1 MNKTKLIG
9 LILAAFTLGAFSY
22 QQVLKVITAAEVRG
36 AANIAGL
43 EFTQPEVD
51 SLLPGLDGYRK
62 SYEAMRQLALPNA
75 AGMPLVFNPVPAG
88 YEMPAGAFMGG
99 YSGVGNVQLPGNM
112 DDLAYYS
119 VAQLS
124 NLIVSKKITSEE
136 LTKFFIE
143 RLKKYAPKLKCV
155 ITLTEKTALE
165 QARKADED
173 LNAGVYKGM
182 LHGIP
187 YGLKDIV
194 ATNGHPTTWGSK
206 IFKDQVFNYDATV
219 VEKLSAAGAVLVAKL
234 SVGELAMGDTWFG
247 GQTKNPWDM
256 KTGSSGSS
264 AGSAAAVSAGL
275 VPFAIGTETLGSIVS
290 PATTCGVTG
299 LRPTF
304 GRVSRHG
311 IMTLNWTMDKV
322 GPIARSAED
331 CAIVLSYIYGA
342 DNKDLSVINMPFLY
356 DANVKYNTKLKI
368 GYLKKDFEKDY
379 PFKEQDS
386 VALLTLRMMGYQ
398 LTPIE
403 LPQFPD
409 ISFLIGVEAA
419 AAFDDLT
426 RMNKDD
432 QMVRQTKDAWPNYFR
447 RARLVP
453 AVEYVQANR
462 VRGQMITAM
471 DKIFKEVDVYVNPS
485 WASSSL
491 LTTNLTGHPCVVV
504 PNGMK
509 NNKPTSITFTGKLFE
524 EDKLL
529 AVAQAYQE
537 RTGFNQQKPKLD

>member
-9 LILAAFTLGAFSY
+9 LILGAFALGAFSY
-22 QQVLKVITAAEVRG
+22 QQVLKVITAADVRG

-43 EFTQPEVD
+43 EFTQSEVD
-51 SLLPGLDGYRK
+51 SLLPELDDYRK
-62 SYEAMRQLALPNA
+62 SYDAIHKLALPNA
-75 AGMPLVFNPVPAG
+75 VPMALVFNPVPPG
-88 YEMPAGAFMGG
+88 YQLPVGSMMGG
-99 YSGVGNVQLPGNM
+99 YSSAGNAQLPGNM

-119 VAQLS
+119 VVQLS
-124 NLIVSKKITSEE
+124 KLIIGKKITSEE
-136 LTKFFIE
+136 LTKYFIE
-143 RLKKYAPKLKCV
+143 RLKKYDPKLKCV
-155 ITLTEKTALE
+155 VTLTEKTALE
-165 QARKADED
+165 QARQADEE
-173 LNAGVYKGM
+173 LKSGVYKGM

-219 VEKLSAAGAVLVAKL
+219 VEKLRAAGAVLVAKL

-311 IMTLNWTMDKV
+311 IMTLNWSMDKV

-331 CAIVLSYIYGA
+331 CAVVLSYITGA
-342 DNKDLSVINMPFLY
+342 DNKDLSVINMPFTY
-356 DANVKYNTKLKI
+356 DAGVKTNKKLKI
-368 GYLKKDFEKDY
+368 GYLKKDFDKAY
-379 PFKEQDS
+379 PFKTQDS
-386 VALLTLRMMGYQ
+386 LTLKTLQAMGY
-398 LTPIE
+398 E
-403 LPQFPD
+403 LIAMDLPVYPD

-426 RMNKDD
+426 RTNKDD

-447 RARLVP
+447 QARMVP

-462 VRGQMITAM
+462 VRAQMIAGM
-471 DKIFKEVDVYVNPS
+471 EKVFKEVDVYLNPT

-524 EDKLL
+524 EATLL

-537 RTGFNQQKPKLD
+537 QTGFDQQKPKLD

>member
-9 LILAAFTLGAFSY
+9 LILGAFALGAFSY
-22 QQVLKVITAAEVRG
+22 QQVLKVITAADVRS

-43 EFTQPEVD
+43 EFTQAEVD
-51 SLLPGLDGYRK
+51 SLLPELDDYRK
-62 SYEAMRQLALPNA
+62 SYDAMHKLALPNA
-75 AGMPLVFNPVPAG
+75 VPMALVFNPVPPG
-88 YEMPAGAFMGG
+88 YQMPMGSMAGG
-99 YSGVGNVQLPGNM
+99 YSSAGNAQLPGNM

-124 NLIVSKKITSEE
+124 RLIIGKKITSEE
-136 LTKFFIE
+136 LTKYFIE
-143 RLKKYAPKLKCV
+143 RLKKYDPKLKCV
-155 ITLTEKTALE
+155 VTLTEKTALE
-165 QARKADED
+165 QARQADED
-173 LNAGVYKGM
+173 LKSGVYKGM

-206 IFKDQVFNYDATV
+206 IFKDQVFKYDATV
-219 VEKLSAAGAVLVAKL
+219 VEKLRAAGAVLVAKL

-247 GQTKNPWDM
+247 GQTKNPWDL
-256 KTGSSGSS
+256 KSGSSGSS

-311 IMTLNWTMDKV
+311 IMTLNWSMDKV

-331 CAIVLSYIYGA
+331 CAIVLSYIHGA
-342 DNKDLSVINMPFLY
+342 DNKDLSVINAPFNY
-356 DANVKYNTKLKI
+356 DAGIKTNKKLKI
-368 GYLKKDFEKDY
+368 GYLKKDFDKAY
-379 PFKEQDS
+379 PFKTQDS
-386 VALLTLRMMGYQ
+386 LTLKTLQAMGY
-398 LTPIE
+398 E
-403 LPQFPD
+403 LIAMDLPVYPD

-426 RMNKDD
+426 RTNKDD

-447 RARLVP
+447 QARMVP

-462 VRGQMITAM
+462 VRAQMIAGM
-471 DKIFKEVDVYVNPS
+471 EKVFKEVDIYLNPT

-509 NNKPTSITFTGKLFE
+509 NSKPTSITFTGKLFGE
-524 EDKLL
+524 ATLL

-537 RTGFNQQKPKLD
+537 QTGFDQQKPKLD

>member
-9 LILAAFTLGAFSY
+9 LILSAFALGAFSY
-22 QQVLKVITAAEVRG
+22 QQVLKVITAAEVRS

-43 EFTQPEVD
+43 EFTQAEVD
-51 SLLPGLDGYRK
+51 SLLPELDDYRK
-62 SYEAMRQLALPNA
+62 SYEDIRKLALPNSTPMA
-75 AGMPLVFNPVPAG
+75 LVFNPIPPG
-88 YEMPAGAFMGG
+88 YQMPVGNMMGG
-99 YSGVGNVQLPGNM
+99 YSSAGNAQLPGNM

-119 VAQLS
+119 VIQLS
-124 NLIVSKKITSEE
+124 KLIVGKKITSEE

-143 RLKKYAPKLKCV
+143 RLKKYDPKLKCV
-155 ITLTEKTALE
+155 VTLTEKTALE
-165 QARKADED
+165 QARQADED
-173 LNAGVYKGM
+173 LKSGVYKGM

-206 IFKDQVFNYDATV
+206 IFKDQVFKYDATV
-219 VEKLSAAGAVLVAKL
+219 VEKLRAAGAVLVAKL

-290 PATTCGVTG
+290 PASTCGVTG

-311 IMTLNWTMDKV
+311 IMTLNWSMDKV

-331 CAIVLSYIYGA
+331 CAVVLSYITGA
-342 DNKDLSVINMPFLY
+342 DNKDLSVINMPFTY
-356 DANVKYNTKLKI
+356 DAGIKTNKKLKI
-368 GYLKKDFEKDY
+368 GYLKKDFDKAY
-379 PFKEQDS
+379 PFKTQDS
-386 VALLTLRMMGYQ
+386 MTLKTLQAMGYE
-398 LTPIE
+398 LIAMD
-403 LPQFPD
+403 LPQYPD

-426 RMNKDD
+426 RTNKDD

-447 RARLVP
+447 QARMVP

-462 VRGQMITAM
+462 VRAQMIEGM
-471 DKIFKEVDVYVNPS
+471 EKVFKEVDVYLNPT

-524 EDKLL
+524 EATLL

-537 RTGFNQQKPKLD
+537 QTGFDQQKPKLD